1 MQECE
6 SHASVHSCAVL
17 VEVFEIPMK
26 SNAANLFSTLIL
38 NEDDRYWRKKSSH
51 QDCLYIYWAV
61 NISQWVSTDH
71 CFLQQNKSF
80 GFDLQRNLGAII
92 GVQNWFEGYAQL
104 NTLIVLYIST

>member
-6 SHASVHSCAVL
+6 SHASVHSCELL
-17 VEVFEIPMK
+17 VSEVFEIPMK

-61 NISQWVSTDH
+61 NISLLVQFTAFYSKT
-71 CFLQQNKSF
+71 
-80 GFDLQRNLGAII
+80 NLSI
-92 GVQNWFEGYAQL
+92 
-104 NTLIVLYIST
+104 LIFSAT